1 LWRLV
6 IHITNRLC
14 MNWGG
19 NQKGECIEYHLLA
32 IVIGL
37 AILAKGL
44 RSTGL

>member
-1 LWRLV
+1 
-6 IHITNRLC
+6 

-19 NQKGECIEYHLLA
+19 NQKGEDVKYHLVA
-32 IVIGL
+32 MVIGL